1 MIYLFNSEGT
11 TENPIHDMI
20 EALESVT
27 TYIDTLLTSLQ
38 RRNWRSTDQDCT
50 WLDEKLDD
58 LIDIGDDTSQ
68 KSNITEI
75 SSTITSA
82 EIDSC
87 TAEEMVNLKEDKE
100 LLDDIVCDLKK
111 QIGEACTTDAPA
123 STQQTTILSTTALTT
138 ESTRNITMVSTITS
152 PKPSTTGNYKKDFH
166 KKKTYIM
173 YF

>member
-1 MIYLFNSEGT
+1 
-11 TENPIHDMI
+11 MI

-75 SSTITSA
+75 SSSITSA

-87 TAEEMVNLKEDKE
+87 TAEELVNLKEDKE

-111 QIGEACTTDAPA
+111 QIGEACATDAPA
-123 STQQTTILSTTALTT
+123 STQQTTILSTTVLTT
-138 ESTRNITMVSTITS
+138 VSTRKTSMLSTITS
-152 PKPSTTGNYKKDFH
+152 AKPTSIGNYPKFCTVLH
-166 KKKTYIM
+166 KKLQHASSKL
-173 YF
+173 

>member
-1 MIYLFNSEGT
+1 
-11 TENPIHDMI
+11 MI

-38 RRNWRSTDQDCT
+38 RRNWRSMDQDCT

-123 STQQTTILSTTALTT
+123 STQQTTILSTTVLTT
-138 ESTRNITMVSTITS
+138 ASTLQTSITS
-152 PKPSTTGNYKKDFH
+152 TKPTSIGNYPKLCTLFH
-166 KKKTYIM
+166 KKC
-173 YF
+173 

>member
-1 MIYLFNSEGT
+1 MIIKIIYLFNSEGT

-123 STQQTTILSTTALTT
+123 STQQTTILSTTVLTT
-138 ESTRNITMVSTITS
+138 ASTLQTSITS
-152 PKPSTTGNYKKDFH
+152 TKPTSIGNYPKLCTLFH
-166 KKKTYIM
+166 KKC
-173 YF
+173 